1 MSNAR
6 DIKPDKLK
14 CIVYGVSGTGKTEF
28 ACTFPKPFVIDLD
41 NGMLS
46 QMGKDVEY
54 VTVRDYEGF
63 MEAIN
68 EAEKLKDVETI
79 VIDSVTMLQEHM
91 EATILSLN
99 NKKIMDIHCYM
110 VLVNMF
116 QQLFTGLT
124 YKNKH
129 VVVTAHEQII
139 KDEITGSVQI
149 LPLIAGKVLPN
160 QLPLFF
166 DEVYRAMVNKT
177 VDKGKASYEYTL
189 VTKATAKATAK
200 SRLRL
205 PAEITPPTYAQI
217 MKLLK
222 EKK

>member
-1 MSNAR
+1 MNAR
-6 DIKPDKLK
+6 DIRPNKLK
-14 CIVYGVSGTGKTEF
+14 CIVYGQSGTGKTEF

-54 VTVRDYEGF
+54 ETCKTYEQF
-63 MEAIN
+63 MKYVDL
-68 EAEKLKDVETI
+68 AEKDDKIETI
-79 VIDSVTMLQEHM
+79 VIDSVTMLQELMQH
-91 EATILSLN
+91 AILTLN
-99 NKKIMDIHCYM
+99 NKKNMDLKCWA
-110 VLVNMF
+110 VLVDMF

-129 VVVTAHEQII
+129 VIVTAHEQLIQ
-139 KDEITGSVQI
+139 DEITGAVQI
-149 LPLIAGKVLPN
+149 LPLIVGRKLPN

-166 DEVYRAMVNKT
+166 DEVYRAVVNKKL
-177 VDKGKASYEYTL
+177 KGSESTYEYSLITR
-189 VTKATAKATAK
+189 ADSKATAK

-205 PAEITPPTYAQI
+205 PALITPPTYGQI

-222 EKK
+222 EKE